1 MYSFNGVI
9 VVPRKHSKYKIA
21 ILAQILCGFF
31 SLEMN
36 HPYIMS
42 AKDSTGWVGVK
53 KSSLADVQYCIY
65 ADIVGGLGGSEKV
78 QSYADVIYR
87 WSLSTAASPGR

>member
-31 SLEMN
+31 LRKGPS
-36 HPYIMS
+36 
-42 AKDSTGWVGVK
+42 
-53 KSSLADVQYCIY
+53 IY
-65 ADIVGGLGGSEKV
+65 YVSKGLGG
-78 QSYADVIYR
+78 
-87 WSLSTAASPGR
+87 

>member
-65 ADIVGGLGGSEKV
+65 AEIVGGWVGQKKSKV
-78 QSYADVIYR
+78 M
-87 WSLSTAASPGR
+87 LT